1 MKLRYQ
7 GAFRNIGDYLL
18 LIFDYGNFWI
28 FLVELV
34 QVQDEGLKRPEII
47 ESVGAS
53 PVQYPECKPK

>member
-1 MKLRYQ
+1 M
-7 GAFRNIGDYLL
+7 